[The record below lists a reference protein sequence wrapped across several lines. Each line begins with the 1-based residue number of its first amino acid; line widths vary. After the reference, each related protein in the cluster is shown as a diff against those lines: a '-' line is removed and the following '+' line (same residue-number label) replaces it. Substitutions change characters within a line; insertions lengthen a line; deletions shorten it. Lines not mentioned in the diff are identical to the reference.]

1 VFSTSSSAM
10 TILNKQ
16 SKQTL
21 PDPEPDG
28 AQPAPAKSL
37 EPLTRKN
44 VPVAT
49 GKNQPFATIAQI
61 RPWNPVDR
69 AR

>member
-1 VFSTSSSAM
+1 M

-28 AQPAPAKSL
+28 AQPAPAKSIVRKQN
-37 EPLTRKN
+37 PLTRKN

-61 RPWNPVDR
+61 RPWNPVHR